1 MKDNFWKRL
10 WTGQICSLSLFSCT
24 QFLFFCGFLQDF
36 LFPYFQQRDYVHR
49 CIGRVLWHF
58 FCCSVTRSC
67 LSICDPHGLQHSRLP
82 FPSLSPGVCSNSC
95 PLSWWCHP
103 IISFSLTSFSF
114 CPQSFPA
121 AGSFSW
127 VTSGG
132 QSIGVSVKSWIQLS
146 NWTEL
151 KC

>member
-10 WTGQICSLSLFSCT
+10 WTGQIYSLSPFSCI

-132 QSIGVSVKSWIQLS
+132 QSIGVSAKSWTQLS